1 MASAERTTA
10 LLEGAGFSGV
20 RTEEVPVRFT
30 VADVDDYLNLIADT
44 AGPLGLALRA
54 LSATD
59 RDAVRADVEG
69 ALARFATEGGYEIP
83 GVALCA
89 VAE

>member
-1 MASAERTTA
+1 MPSAPTA

-20 RTEEVPVRFT
+20 RIDEVPVCFA
-30 VADVDDYLNLIADT
+30 VADVDEYMSLISDT

-69 ALARFATEGGYEIP
+69 ALARFAVEGGYEIP

-89 VAE
+89 VAD